1 MEGYIEILDKKT
13 TVNGNKVIVTKTV
26 KEKLTYEQ
34 LLWKKEDCQRR
45 KQRLIQ
51 QSQQLQKEFNSIKE
65 EEQEIDNMIA
75 LLQSEDNEIEILE

>member
-13 TVNGNKVIVTKTV
+13 TVNENKIIVTKTV

-51 QSQQLQKEFNSIKE
+51 QSQHLQKEFNNIKD
-65 EEQEIDNMIA
+65 EEQEIDNMIT
-75 LLQSEDNEIEILE
+75 LLKSEDNEFLTLE

>member
-13 TVNGNKVIVTKTV
+13 TVNENKIIVTKTV

-51 QSQQLQKEFNSIKE
+51 QSQHLQKEFNNIKD

-75 LLQSEDNEIEILE
+75 LLQSEDNEFLTLE